1 MKITEKNKK
10 GFAIGGLILVC
21 LILAIAVFLPNG
33 NEDKSKE
40 DKNKEQE
47 IAITAETA
55 PEITVEAVPTA
66 VAKPTE
72 VLSQEKIED
81 SQDDIVSIDDD
92 KDVEVQLTE
101 TEKETT
107 EPPKP
112 TIKGDTA
119 SNTEDSASDDEHQ
132 KPDNA
137 ELTDKSKTP
146 TYSEKQTEP
155 QKKEEVDKEEAKS
168 EETKSEP
175 QSGTTN
181 EEGQVYVPGF
191 GYITSSGENDAG
203 TFDSEGSLD
212 EQVGTMN

>member
-10 GFAIGGLILVC
+10 VFAIGGLILVC

-40 DKNKEQE
+40 DKNREQE
-47 IAITAETA
+47 VAIAEETA
-55 PEITVEAVPTA
+55 PEVTIEAVPTT

-72 VLSQEKIED
+72 VMSQEKIED

-119 SNTEDSASDDEHQ
+119 SNTEDSVSKDEHQ

-146 TYSEKQTEP
+146 TYSEEQTEP
-155 QKKEEVDKEEAKS
+155 QKKEEVDKEGA
-168 EETKSEP
+168 KSEP

-181 EEGQVYVPGF
+181 EQGQVYVPGF

-212 EQVGTMN
+212 EQVGNMN